1 MMRHSF
7 GIASFIAVCVAP
19 AIAAQVG
26 GVNAPVLRARHA
38 VPGLQAKVFN
48 PAGSVRLV
56 GWDKDSVV
64 VRGRVA
70 RGQGFYFAGADSA
83 IKFGIEDRDDGKT
96 GGRSDL
102 VVYLP
107 RRAQVSLKT
116 VTGDITGSDVSGWF
130 YTVSG
135 NVRLSGSA
143 STVEVQSMSG
153 NVDLDVVTPW
163 LHART
168 GDGNLLVRGEPQD
181 VDASTI
187 GGTLSIASSAIL
199 RGQFGSVSGNIQY
212 AAAPAGGAIFD
223 FSNHSGAIEFLLAR
237 SVSGVF
243 SLSSIVGAIENGFAQ
258 VRPIASTPQSIRLSF
273 GRGGAQVAARTFKG
287 AIRLRPQ

>member
-1 MMRHSF
+1 MRHSLR
-7 GIASFIAVCVAP
+7 IASIIVAY
-19 AIAAQVG
+19 AARGIAAQVSG
-26 GVNAPVLRARHA
+26 ADGPILRARHA
-38 VPGLQAKVFN
+38 MPQVQVKVIN
-48 PAGSVRLV
+48 LAGSVRLV
-56 GWDKDSVV
+56 GWDRDSIV
-64 VRGRVA
+64 VRGHVA
-70 RGQGFYFAGADSA
+70 RIENFYFGGRDSSM
-83 IKFGIEDRDDGKT
+83 KFGIEDRGDGRQL
-96 GGRSDL
+96 GRGDL

-116 VTGDITGSDVSGWF
+116 LTGDITGSDVSGWF

-163 LHART
+163 VHART

-187 GGTLSIASSAIL
+187 GGTLSIASSTIL
-199 RGQFGSVSGNIQY
+199 RGQFGSVSGNVQY
-212 AAAPAGGAIFD
+212 AGSPAPGAIFD
-223 FSNHSGAIEFLLAR
+223 FSNHSGAIDFLVPR
-237 SVSGVF
+237 SVSAVF
-243 SLSSIVGAIENGFAQ
+243 LLSSVVGPIENGFSQ
-258 VRPIASTPQSIRLSF
+258 VRPIASSPHSIRLSL
-273 GRGGAQVAARTFKG
+273 GSGAAQITARSFKG